1 MEQEIFTEEIMNKKE
16 LISELHDMAD
26 FLDHRIDAKNPA
38 ELASFFC
45 TVIDVVMERQQYLV
59 KALMKELCAEKDVDY
74 DAFIKNMHRKHMNEF
89 MGLLEKIL

>member
-38 ELASFFC
+38 GLTSFFC
-45 TVIDVVMERQQYLV
+45 TVYR
-59 KALMKELCAEKDVDY
+59 CC
-74 DAFIKNMHRKHMNEF
+74 NETPT
-89 MGLLEKIL
+89 ILS

>member
-26 FLDHRIDAKNPA
+26 FLDQRIDAKNPA
-38 ELASFFC
+38 ELTLFFC
-45 TVIDVVMERQQYLV
+45 TVIDVVMKRQQYLV

-74 DAFIKNMHRKHMNEF
+74 DAFIKNMYRKNMNEF
-89 MGLLEKIL
+89 MSLLEKML